1 MVERISGIPAV
12 GIRYLT
18 VYNLALGLV
27 MAIAALAMM
36 RQGFQLPAVLVWGTV
51 LAQAVLVAGLGW
63 LSQRQ
68 PQEPDN
74 LSLGIL
80 LISIVDLS
88 VYLYATGGHTNPVIS
103 LLLVPLALSAV
114 LLRWQKTLLLATI
127 VVALYT
133 LLTTYYIP
141 LSVGHGDGAHSSL
154 QHESFMQLHLLG
166 MWLTFAVSAL
176 LICVLVIPLARSV
189 RRQQQLISQQRE
201 KILQDEQLVAL
212 ATFATSAAHNMGT
225 PLSTLSILV
234 EDFRELVEQHPDW
247 QEDRDLMAQQIELC
261 KTILQA
267 MMRKADDL
275 RHKPPQAVEVSRLLN
290 QLREQFNLLHPQFSL
305 ALEPNTG
312 TGLSVLADATLE
324 QAILNLLDNAVRASG
339 NAPELQ
345 VSHDE
350 QRIVLRIQDSGPG
363 IPERIQQQL
372 GGPFVTS
379 TKGGLGLGL
388 FLSHA
393 TVERLGGE
401 LTLHSSDQGT
411 VMKISL
417 PLMVE

>member
-1 MVERISGIPAV
+1 MLKKSFW
-12 GIRYLT
+12 
-18 VYNLALGLV
+18 LV
-27 MAIAALAMM
+27 S
-36 RQGFQLPAVLVWGTV
+36 VKV
-51 LAQAVLVAGLGW
+51 LAQAVLVAGLAW
-63 LSQRQ
+63 LSRRRQ
-68 PQEPDN
+68 PQEPHN
-74 LSLGIL
+74 LLLGVL
-80 LISIVDLS
+80 LLSIADLS

-114 LLRWQKTLLLATI
+114 LLHWQKTLLLATI

-133 LLTTYYIP
+133 LLTTYYLP
-141 LSVGHGDGAHSSL
+141 LSVGHDGGAHSSH

-176 LICVLVIPLARSV
+176 LICVLVIPLAQSV

-234 EDFRELVEQHPDW
+234 DDFRDLVEQHPDW

-275 RHKPPQAVEVSRLLN
+275 RHKRPQAVEVSRLLN

-312 TGLSVLADATLE
+312 AGLKVLADATLE

-350 QRIVLRIQDSGPG
+350 QRVVLRIQDSGPG

-372 GGPFVTS
+372 GRPFVTS

-411 VMKISL
+411 VMKVSL
-417 PLMVE
+417 PLVLESIEKE

>member
-133 LLTTYYIP
+133 LLTTYYMP
-141 LSVGHGDGAHSSL
+141 LSVGHRDGAHSSL

-417 PLMVE
+417 PLVVE